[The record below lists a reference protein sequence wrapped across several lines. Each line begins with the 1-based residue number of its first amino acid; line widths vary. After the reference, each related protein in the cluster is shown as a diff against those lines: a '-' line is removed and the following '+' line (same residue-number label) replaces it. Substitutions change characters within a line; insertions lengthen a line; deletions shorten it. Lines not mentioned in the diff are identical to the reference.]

1 MLNLPRN
8 LKINT
13 AVAGALVVCA
23 LLIALLFG
31 LRLLNN
37 RMADDAIGTLNQVNV
52 EQLNQVSRA
61 TTLLNQARIEMD
73 LAADYL
79 DMGMRMIAA
88 DQVQNVGGLLDRAEG
103 RFKRFSETETTEA
116 GRELAVELS
125 TAFGKVMELTRQ
137 QLDTLKDGSL
147 SDYRALRQQL
157 LGPGTNLNKR
167 LTDFTH
173 YADQR
178 GSEVMDGYHQE
189 STLFSRIALGAVIS
203 AALVMLFIY
212 LGLRR
217 IVVQPL
223 EKAVDTL
230 QRIARADLS
239 ERIPVYGRN
248 EVGKLFAAM
257 RDMQDSLGG
266 IVTDVRASS
275 GSILVGSSEIARGN
289 IDLSSRTEQQAAS
302 LEETATSME
311 ELTAT
316 VKQNA
321 DNARQASSLAND
333 ASGTAS
339 RGGDVMDQV
348 TVKMQGINESSRKVA
363 EITGMIDSIAFQTN
377 ILALNA
383 SVEAARAGEQGRGF
397 AVVAG
402 EVRNL
407 AGNSADAAREIK
419 QLIERSAV
427 EVQEGSALVEQAG
440 ETMKEVVAA
449 VKRVTDI
456 MDEISAASQEQS
468 GGIEQVSQAV
478 SQMDEATQQNASLV
492 EQAGAAAASLEE
504 QAKRLERAVAIF
516 RLADATGPE
525 AAPMMVSLA
534 DDDNDRPPVVAEPGA
549 ALEPEEQAW
558 APTVDDEE
566 QAGPRRDAR
575 AEPRPVRETSRREAV
590 TTEDDWEEF

>member
-1 MLNLPRN
+1 MFKIPRN
-8 LKINT
+8 LKLNT
-13 AVAGALVVCA
+13 AVAGALVLCA
-23 LLIALLFG
+23 LMIAVLVAIRFVT
-31 LRLLNN
+31 N
-37 RMADDAIGTLNQVNV
+37 RMVDDSIRTLNTVNV
-52 EQLNQVSRA
+52 EQLNQISRA

-88 DQVQNVGGLLDRAEG
+88 DQVQNVGGLLDRSKA
-103 RFKRFSETETTEA
+103 RFDQFAASEQTTETGA
-116 GRELAVELS
+116 ELAGELTTAYSRVVELS
-125 TAFGKVMELTRQ
+125 RQ
-137 QLDTLKDGSL
+137 QMTSLESGSL

-167 LTDFTH
+167 LTDFTR
-173 YADQR
+173 YADER
-178 GSEVMDGYHQE
+178 GAEIMANYRQKSEMLAIV
-189 STLFSRIALGAVIS
+189 ALVALAL
-203 AALVMLFIY
+203 AALVMLLIY
-212 LGLRR
+212 VGLRK

-223 EKAVDTL
+223 DKAVRTL

-239 ERIPVYGRN
+239 ERIDVYGRN
-248 EVGKLFAAM
+248 EVGQLFKAM
-257 RDMQDSLGG
+257 RDVQDSLGK
-266 IVTDVRASS
+266 IVDDVRTSS
-275 GSILVGSSEIARGN
+275 NSILVGSSEIARGN
-289 IDLSSRTEQQAAS
+289 ADLSSRTEQQAAS

-339 RGGDVMDQV
+339 RGGDVMEQV
-348 TVKMQGINESSRKVA
+348 STKMQGITESSRKVA
-363 EITGMIDSIAFQTN
+363 DITSMIDSIAFQTN

-407 AGNSADAAREIK
+407 AGSSADAAREIK

-427 EVQEGSALVEQAG
+427 EVQEGSNLVEQAG

-478 SQMDEATQQNASLV
+478 SQMDEVTQQNASLV
-492 EQAGAAAASLEE
+492 EEASAAAASLEE
-504 QAKRLERAVAIF
+504 QAKRLEQAVAIF
-516 RLADATGPE
+516 RLSEDQHEVAPVMTPDAVPLVEELDEEPE
-525 AAPMMVSLA
+525 AREPAPAAAPRAPRAASQPA
-534 DDDNDRPPVVAEPGA
+534 AREPSR
-549 ALEPEEQAW
+549 EP
-558 APTVDDEE
+558 
-566 QAGPRRDAR
+566 
-575 AEPRPVRETSRREAV
+575 V

>member
-1 MLNLPRN
+1 MFKIPRN
-8 LKINT
+8 LKLNT
-13 AVAGALVVCA
+13 AVAGALILCA
-23 LLIALLFG
+23 LMIAVLVAIRFVT
-31 LRLLNN
+31 N
-37 RMADDAIGTLNQVNV
+37 RMVDDSIRTLNTVNV
-52 EQLNQVSRA
+52 EQLNQISRA

-88 DQVQNVGGLLDRAEG
+88 DQVQNVGDLLDRSQA
-103 RFKRFSETETTEA
+103 RFDQFSASEQLNETGA
-116 GRELAVELS
+116 ELAGELTTAYSRVVELS
-125 TAFGKVMELTRQ
+125 RQ
-137 QLDTLKDGSL
+137 QKTSLESGSL

-167 LTDFTH
+167 LTDFTR
-173 YADQR
+173 YADER
-178 GSEVMDGYHQE
+178 GVEIMATYREQSKMLAMV
-189 STLFSRIALGAVIS
+189 ALAALAL
-203 AALVMLFIY
+203 AALVMLLIY
-212 LGLRR
+212 VGLRK

-223 EKAVDTL
+223 DKAVRTL

-239 ERIPVYGRN
+239 ERIEVYGRN
-248 EVGKLFAAM
+248 EVGQLFRAM
-257 RDMQDSLGG
+257 RDVQDSLGK
-266 IVTDVRASS
+266 IVDDVRASS
-275 GSILVGSSEIARGN
+275 NSILVGSSEIARGN
-289 IDLSSRTEQQAAS
+289 ADLSSRTEQQAAS

-339 RGGDVMDQV
+339 RGGDVMQQV
-348 TVKMQGINESSRKVA
+348 NTKMQGIKESSRKVA
-363 EITGMIDSIAFQTN
+363 DITGMIDSIAFQTN

-407 AGNSADAAREIK
+407 AGSSADAAREIK
-419 QLIERSAV
+419 QLIERSAG
-427 EVQEGSALVEQAG
+427 EVQEGSDLVEQAG

-478 SQMDEATQQNASLV
+478 SQMDEVTQQNASLV
-492 EQAGAAAASLEE
+492 EEASAAAASLEE
-504 QAKRLERAVAIF
+504 QAKRLEQAVAIF
-516 RLADATGPE
+516 RLSEDHDKVAPVMTPDEVPLVEDLDEEPEAKEETPAPRAPRATG
-525 AAPMMVSLA
+525 
-534 DDDNDRPPVVAEPGA
+534 RPATRE
-549 ALEPEEQAW
+549 
-558 APTVDDEE
+558 
-566 QAGPRRDAR
+566 PRR
-575 AEPRPVRETSRREAV
+575 EPV